1 MTKEKARTQ
10 LERLTQGNRP
20 VDEFNTIIFPIIV
33 DADIEDEMEIIRQ
46 YRRAIKLAI
55 RRRIEDLDRSIRPK
69 TLVEWMG
76 KAKEIDNDW
85 RAYNEDNKDRVSK
98 GKSSPN
104 TPHPYPPVLS
114 STPSAHLNKMSTTD
128 RSKCI
133 QEGLCF
139 RCRQKGHVAS
149 DLTFHP
155 DYRPS
160 QRTPFQNPLRVQ
172 ASNT

>member
-1 MTKEKARTQ
+1 
-10 LERLTQGNRP
+10 
-20 VDEFNTIIFPIIV
+20 
-33 DADIEDEMEIIRQ
+33 
-46 YRRAIKLAI
+46 
-55 RRRIEDLDRSIRPK
+55 
-69 TLVEWMG
+69 MG
-76 KAKEIDNDW
+76 KAEEIDNDW
-85 RAYNEDNKDRVSK
+85 RAYNEDDKDRVSK

-104 TPHPYPPVLS
+104 IPHPHPPVLS

-139 RCRQKGHVAS
+139 RYRQKGHVAS

-160 QRTPFQNPLRVQ
+160 QRTPFRNPLRVQ
-172 ASNT
+172 TSNTRAINYHQEARQRGDSETNDVQEGRSQQEVGERYGAADGGAPHPPTSQAQGANNRRLSASSTTTPPE